1 MSADDG
7 MRLVWLDFGG
17 EDGEKVRTLFKCKE
31 FYFEDIF
38 NYYIKLNLNEFFFF
52 FNEVLLR

>member
-17 EDGEKVRTLFKCKE
+17 EDGEKVCSWFK
-31 FYFEDIF
+31 YFT
-38 NYYIKLNLNEFFFF
+38 
-52 FNEVLLR
+52 

>member
-38 NYYIKLNLNEFFFF
+38 NYYIKLNLNEFFK
-52 FNEVLLR
+52 

>member
-17 EDGEKVRTLFKCKE
+17 EDGEKVCTSSFK
-31 FYFEDIF
+31 Y
-38 NYYIKLNLNEFFFF
+38 
-52 FNEVLLR
+52 

>member
-17 EDGEKVRTLFKCKE
+17 EDGEKVCTWFKQYYLKKK
-31 FYFEDIF
+31 YFQFIS
-38 NYYIKLNLNEFFFF
+38 ILI
-52 FNEVLLR
+52 